1 MAIEVKSDQWTGTPS
16 GEGAASSSSNAPQVC
31 GEFHSRDRLD
41 EAMSKLE
48 GSLFQR
54 ADLSLRRPGQEDST
68 PDASKETP
76 ARQDDVQNVRQLAVG
91 MGGFVAAAAAAGAVV
106 ATGGA
111 ALPAVGAAAA
121 ALGATQAAGEVV
133 GQAAAPEAQA
143 EVLQAADQGGVV
155 LMVHADT
162 PERQAKA
169 EEMMRACGA
178 TKVWTQN
185 AA

>member
-1 MAIEVKSDQWTGTPS
+1 MAIEVKSDQWTGTGAADS
-16 GEGAASSSSNAPQVC
+16 GAASGDTTQIC
-31 GEFHSRDRLD
+31 GEFHSQDKLD
-41 EAMSKLE
+41 EAMSRLE

-54 ADLSLRRPGQEDST
+54 ADLSLRRPGQEDSAA
-68 PDASKETP
+68 DSNKEHPTRP
-76 ARQDDVQNVRQLAVG
+76 DDVQNVRQLAVG

-121 ALGATQAAGEVV
+121 ALGATQAAGEAV
-133 GQAAAPEAQA
+133 GQSAAPEAKIDTHRAA
-143 EVLQAADQGGVV
+143 EEGGVI

-162 PERQAKA
+162 PDKQAKA
-169 EEMMRACGA
+169 EEIMRSCGA
-178 TKVWTQN
+178 LRIWRV

>member
-1 MAIEVKSDQWTGTPS
+1 MAIEVSSDQWTGTPS

-41 EAMSKLE
+41 EAMSRLE

-68 PDASKETP
+68 PDSAKETP

-121 ALGATQAAGEVV
+121 ALGATQVAGEAV
-133 GQAAAPEAQA
+133 GQAAAPEAQT
-143 EVLQAADQGGVV
+143 ELLQAADQGGVV

-162 PERQAKA
+162 AERQDKA
-169 EEMMRACGA
+169 EELMRACGA
-178 TKVWTQN
+178 TKVWRQN
-185 AA
+185 TA

>member
-1 MAIEVKSDQWTGTPS
+1 MAIEVKSDQWTGTSS

-41 EAMSKLE
+41 EAMSRLE
-48 GSLFQR
+48 GSLFAR
-54 ADLSLRRPGQEDST
+54 ADLSLRRLGQEDST
-68 PDASKETP
+68 PDAAKETP
-76 ARQDDVQNVRQLAVG
+76 VRQDDVQNVRQLAVG

-133 GQAAAPEAQA
+133 GQTAAPEAQT
-143 EVLQAADQGGVV
+143 ELLQAVDQGGVV

-169 EEMMRACGA
+169 EELMQACGA
-178 TKVWTQN
+178 TRVWRQN
-185 AA
+185 TA

>member
-54 ADLSLRRPGQEDST
+54 ADLSLRRVGQEDHA
-68 PDASKETP
+68 PDSAKETP
-76 ARQDDVQNVRQLAVG
+76 AREDDVQNVRQLGVS
-91 MGGFVAAAAAAGAVV
+91 MGTFVAGAAAAGAVV

-111 ALPAVGAAAA
+111 ALPAIGAAAA
-121 ALGATQAAGEVV
+121 AAGATAVAGEAV
-133 GQAAAPEAQA
+133 GQSAAPEAQA
-143 EVLQAADQGGVV
+143 EIHRAADEGGVV

-169 EEMMRACGA
+169 EELMRACGA
-178 TKVWTQN
+178 TKVWRQN
-185 AA
+185 TA

>member
-1 MAIEVKSDQWTGTPS
+1 MAIEVKSDQWTGTSS

-41 EAMSKLE
+41 EAMSRLE
-48 GSLFQR
+48 GSLFAR
-54 ADLSLRRPGQEDST
+54 ADLSLRRLGQEDST
-68 PDASKETP
+68 PDAAKETP
-76 ARQDDVQNVRQLAVG
+76 VRQDDVQNVRQLAVG

-133 GQAAAPEAQA
+133 GQTAAPEAQT
-143 EVLQAADQGGVV
+143 ELLQAADQGGVV

-169 EEMMRACGA
+169 EELMQACGA
-178 TKVWTQN
+178 TGVWRQN
-185 AA
+185 TA